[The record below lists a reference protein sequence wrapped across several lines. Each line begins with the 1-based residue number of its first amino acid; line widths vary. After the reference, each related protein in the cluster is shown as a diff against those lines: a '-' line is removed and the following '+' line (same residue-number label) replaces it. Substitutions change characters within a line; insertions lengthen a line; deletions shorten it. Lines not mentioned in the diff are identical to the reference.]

1 MLKLQRKSAAKFK
14 KFLATIYYN
23 LYNYGNNSCGYMC
36 FTIQFSDPTTSEI
49 MFYRVK
55 LNNYL
60 VLMLAKAAES
70 LIPTTMTFSLLL
82 ILTSEDNL
90 GVVTTI
96 SILPVCGLGVLGLL
110 QPTMNSVLGFWI
122 ILVLIYLLI
131 IVSICTVSSLVNLQD
146 TEYQN
151 YHKSENPMVGLVDN
165 K

>member
-14 KFLATIYYN
+14 NFWQPFIITYTITVIIVVAICVLQYN
-23 LYNYGNNSCGYMC
+23 
-36 FTIQFSDPTTSEI
+36 FSDPTTSEI

-60 VLMLAKAAES
+60 ILMLAKAAES

-90 GVVTTI
+90 GVVTTM

-151 YHKSENPMVGLVDN
+151 YHKSEKSDGRFSR
-165 K
+165 